1 MECRIKFKGKEFHDK
16 KFFESIDKA
25 LAFIDRN
32 FDKIDSVNSQPIMV
46 YSLKGL
52 RPMTNEE
59 IRELLMGRDPFARTF
74 YSDLLSLGNE
84 KREGKK

>member
-16 KFFESIDKA
+16 KSFESLEKA
-25 LAFIDRN
+25 LVFIDRN

-46 YSLKGL
+46 YGLKGL

-59 IRELLMGRDPFARTF
+59 IHELLLGRDPFARSF
-74 YSDLLSLGNE
+74 YNELVTLG
-84 KREGKK
+84 K